1 MWYSKYLENSLQMI
15 KVLKIKNEEEY
26 SKIVKNYK
34 VLNLESLKY
43 LTHKDFDE
51 ILKLAETKN
60 LKKD

>member
-1 MWYSKYLENSLQMI
+1 MWYKEYLKQSMQMI
-15 KVLKIKNEEEY
+15 KVLKIKKEEEY

-43 LTHKDFDE
+43 LTHKDFDD
-51 ILKLAETKN
+51 ILKLAKTKN

>member
-1 MWYSKYLENSLQMI
+1 MWYEKYLENSLQAI

-34 VLNLESLKY
+34 VLNLESLKW

-60 LKKD
+60 SKKD

>member
-1 MWYSKYLENSLQMI
+1 MWYSKYLEDSLRMI
-15 KVLKIKNEEEY
+15 KVLKVKNEEEY

-51 ILKLAETKN
+51 ILKLAKTKN

>member
-1 MWYSKYLENSLQMI
+1 MWYEKYLENSLQMI

-43 LTHKDFDE
+43 LTHKDFDD
-51 ILKLAETKN
+51 ILKLAKTKN

>member
-1 MWYSKYLENSLQMI
+1 MWYEKYLEDSLRMI

-34 VLNLESLKY
+34 VLNLESLKW
-43 LTHKDFDE
+43 LTHKDFDD

>member
-1 MWYSKYLENSLQMI
+1 MWYEKYLEDSLRMI

-34 VLNLESLKY
+34 VLNLESFKY

-60 LKKD
+60 SKKD

>member
-15 KVLKIKNEEEY
+15 KVLKVKNEEEY

-43 LTHKDFDE
+43 LTHKDFND
-51 ILKLAETKN
+51 ILKLAKTKN

>member
-15 KVLKIKNEEEY
+15 KVLKVKNEEEY

-43 LTHKDFDE
+43 LTHKDFDD
-51 ILKLAETKN
+51 ILELAKTKN

>member
-1 MWYSKYLENSLQMI
+1 MWYSKYLEDSLRMI
-15 KVLKIKNEEEY
+15 KVLKVKNEEEY

-60 LKKD
+60 SKKD

>member
-1 MWYSKYLENSLQMI
+1 MWYEKYLEDSLRMI
-15 KVLKIKNEEEY
+15 KVLKVKNEEEY

-43 LTHKDFDE
+43 LTHKDFDD
-51 ILKLAETKN
+51 ILKLAEAKN